1 MTSCQEY
8 FKLKKLKYKFIS
20 PKAGRT
26 LSDLLLPVSPDRS
39 HYFFF
44 FNDLALQ
51 ESGHEVPILGKFYP
65 YLGD

>member
-1 MTSCQEY
+1 MALCQEY
-8 FKLKKLKYKFIS
+8 FNLKKLKYKFIS

-26 LSDLLLPVSPDRS
+26 LCDLLLPVSPDSS

-44 FNDLALQ
+44 SDLALQ
-51 ESGHEVPILGKFYP
+51 EAGHEGPILEKFHS